1 MGRSSCSARR
11 HALKAQKA
19 LNKSSTE
26 LNTTEVNTSKWTKAF
41 IRFSAK
47 KALSLE
53 LFRSCS
59 ISTETSQ
66 LSLLAGVLLFVFC
79 LTIAFGTRLRGVIQV
94 LGVVGA
100 EMMWLI
106 VCWGLMALLCYLALN
121 HLGTRSDADDATKTT
136 ASSTEVAANRL
147 DGSNSEWTNEVLAWL
162 YNNYLKVPGPLEA
175 WIKSLNDAA
184 KKVNRPTEC
193 EVVFDGFGDHRHVKT
208 PPKISHIR
216 VEHGPREHLT
226 LRANIHL
233 PCVCLKVV
241 SSQRTPER
249 LVVSNFDAN
258 IVDLRGEVECR
269 FACIANQLFLMGC
282 FNGRPEMDIELSNT
296 DANAQSQVSLG
307 LVEEKIRRCL
317 LSAVTNINL
326 SEAMPPNTDDWRFD
340 EHQTIDSFNESYYR
354 NQNHSA
360 NASGLNPSPTPHAD
374 PKRLSGEHG
383 AVAAHVPE
391 LLKKLNESHLI
402 SPSMNNNAVP
412 NKLQVKVVKA
422 AHLGRGPGMP
432 DVQQP
437 FVVIEMDEPAQKFTT
452 TKGLNSCPYWEETYD
467 FDLTPASE
475 EILFEVYDA
484 SMKNVGDDDKNFLG
498 LTIVNFEEIKKS
510 GEHLHNLRLQ
520 GRPYRKDDVTGELTV
535 QFDFYYDPK
544 TPTVGKIVDAVKIRN
559 NNGSEFRETV
569 TTQRR
574 AIYDPHD
581 NFDNSD
587 IMPRKTTTVVVKTVS
602 QTLKEKPTIQSV
614 HGSMENA
621 VDPATQQILD
631 QRFSNDGKIIP
642 PMTVPNRSE
651 TTTVQSKSPQQFET
665 TEDRRGRDRQK
676 KNGPPVV
683 EKRERSFFGELR
695 DRLSGRRR
703 SQTKRSKSVDIHGAE
718 IEEAVSLPP
727 SRDPSRTRYAGS
739 QGGERYH
746 ETHSVGG
753 KSGESSRSLYQHSTL
768 VLELEHEKQQKYF
781 LIPPSMLSEPAASK
795 LMRRGKKLHI
805 YNEHTFVAV
814 KIRGGINCNVCQQR
828 IKSSFAKQAYQCR
841 DCKLVCH
848 KSCHYKTDA
857 FCTQSTVS
865 KLQIA
870 KDVDWA
876 HFLSHYQLEEFISFD
891 GV

>member
-1 MGRSSCSARR
+1 MPSDQSR
-11 HALKAQKA
+11 HSLFAAIIFIFCVGIV
-19 LNKSSTE
+19 LNS
-26 LNTTEVNTSKWTKAF
+26 
-41 IRFSAK
+41 RFRK
-47 KALSLE
+47 
-53 LFRSCS
+53 F
-59 ISTETSQ
+59 
-66 LSLLAGVLLFVFC
+66 F
-79 LTIAFGTRLRGVIQV
+79 QV
-94 LGVVGA
+94 LGWVGA

-106 VCWGLMALLCYLALN
+106 VCWGLMAFLCYMALN
-121 HLGTRSDADDATKTT
+121 HLGTRTTDESSKTIL
-136 ASSTEVAANRL
+136 SSAQNAPNRL
-147 DGSNSEWTNEVLAWL
+147 DGSNSEWTNEVLAWI

-193 EVVFDGFGDHRHVKT
+193 EVVFDGFRDHRQVKS
-208 PPKISHIR
+208 PPKVSNIR

-249 LVVSNFDAN
+249 LLVSNFDAN

-282 FNGRPEMDIELSNT
+282 FNGRPEMDIELTNADSS
-296 DANAQSQVSLG
+296 AQSQVSLG

-326 SEAMPPNTDDWRFD
+326 SETSSPNLDDWRFD
-340 EHQTIDSFNESYYR
+340 DNQTMDTLHDSFYR

-360 NASGLNPSPTPHAD
+360 ASSVLNPSPTPRVD
-374 PKRLSGEHG
+374 SKRLSGEHL
-383 AVAAHVPE
+383 AVAAQVPE
-391 LLKKLNESHLI
+391 IFKKLNETHI
-402 SPSMNNNAVP
+402 MSPTINNNAAP
-412 NKLQVKVVKA
+412 NKLRVQIVKA
-422 AHLGRGPGMP
+422 THLGRGPAAP

-452 TKGLNSCPYWEETYD
+452 TKGINACPYWEESYD

-484 SMKNVGDDDKNFLG
+484 SQKNTADDDKNFLG
-498 LTIVNFEEIKKS
+498 LAIVNLLEIRRKP
-510 GEHLHNLRLQ
+510 EHVHHLKLQ
-520 GRPYRKDDVTGELTV
+520 GRPYRKDEVTGELTV
-535 QFDFYYDPK
+535 QFDYFYDPK
-544 TPTVGKIVDAVKIRN
+544 SMTPGKIVDTVKIRN
-559 NNGSEFRETV
+559 NTGSEFRETV
-569 TTQRR
+569 TSQRR

-581 NFDNSD
+581 NFESFD
-587 IMPRKTTTVVVKTVS
+587 MTPRKTTTVVVKTVS
-602 QTLKEKPTIQSV
+602 QQLKEKPTIQSV

-621 VDPATQQILD
+621 MDPQTQHILD
-631 QRFSNDGKIIP
+631 QQFHHDGKMGHIGESVKQAATTATQAAAP
-642 PMTVPNRSE
+642 SRTTATAP
-651 TTTVQSKSPQQFET
+651 TTTVTTTTTTTLHARPPQPPSAEST
-665 TEDRRGRDRQK
+665 LEKRGRDRDKHK
-676 KNGPPVV
+676 KNDGIP

-695 DRLSGRRR
+695 DRISGRRR
-703 SQTKRSKSVDIHGAE
+703 SITKRSRSVDLHGAE

-739 QGGERYH
+739 PGGEPRYN

-753 KSGESSRSLYQHSTL
+753 KSGESSKSLYQHSTL
-768 VLELEHEKQQKYF
+768 VLELEHDKQLKYF
-781 LIPPSMLSEPAASK
+781 LIPPSMLSEPAASR

-876 HFLSHYQLEEFISFD
+876 HFLSHYQLEEFISID